1 MKDTLKPDYS
11 NIHKTTLHKFDF
23 RKWSEIIAFCL
34 RKSGEILSSAAFS
47 NRIAEKCS
55 QSDMTPYETSHL
67 KERKKNTWQCLKKKK
82 KIYLCI
88 YLSIYLPCI
97 YDLPVCVSTQLSI
110 CHFCV
115 SVSLCLFLSS
125 HHLCI
130 YHLIIYLF
138 FFFFFLSV
146 YSPYSL
152 SPKRYFW
159 LYISLVEHM
168 LHCSI
173 VGCFI
178 CLINLILCFPSV

>member
-1 MKDTLKPDYS
+1 
-11 NIHKTTLHKFDF
+11 
-23 RKWSEIIAFCL
+23 
-34 RKSGEILSSAAFS
+34 
-47 NRIAEKCS
+47 
-55 QSDMTPYETSHL
+55 MTPYETSHL
-67 KERKKNTWQCLKKKK
+67 KERKKNTRQGLKKKK
-82 KIYLCI
+82 SISV
-88 YLSIYLPCI
+88 SIYLPCI

-138 FFFFFLSV
+138 FFFFLSV

-159 LYISLVEHM
+159 LCISLVEHM

-178 CLINLILCFPSV
+178 CLINLILYFPSVQTPLVFLTNIFARVWFQADSANHCERMKNLTGGKAELFMLRKHFLFFIRKVH

>member
-1 MKDTLKPDYS
+1 M
-11 NIHKTTLHKFDF
+11 F
-23 RKWSEIIAFCL
+23 SEWHDSIWNL
-34 RKSGEILSSAAFS
+34 
-47 NRIAEKCS
+47 
-55 QSDMTPYETSHL
+55 TSEGKK
-67 KERKKNTWQCLKKKK
+67 KEYQTGLKKKK
-82 KIYLCI
+82 SISV
-88 YLSIYLPCI
+88 SIYLPSI

-125 HHLCI
+125 YHLCI
-130 YHLIIYLF
+130 YHLIIYL

-159 LYISLVEHM
+159 LCISLVEHM

-178 CLINLILCFPSV
+178 CLINLILYFPSV